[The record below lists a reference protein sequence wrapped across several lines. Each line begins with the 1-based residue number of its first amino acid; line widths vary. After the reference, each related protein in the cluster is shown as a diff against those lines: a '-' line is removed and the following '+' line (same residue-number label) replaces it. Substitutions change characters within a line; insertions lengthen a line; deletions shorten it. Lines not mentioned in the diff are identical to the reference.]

1 MDMNVVDQYSIR
13 QLSEISGVNAVTI
26 RAWERR
32 YGLLK
37 PSRTAK
43 GHRFYTADDIETVR
57 NILIWLER
65 GLARP
70 AVQRGLEIP
79 AKG

>member
-37 PSRTAK
+37 
-43 GHRFYTADDIETVR
+43 
-57 NILIWLER
+57 
-65 GLARP
+65 
-70 AVQRGLEIP
+70 
-79 AKG
+79 